1 VNGLRGVTPAVWVRG
16 ELAHGSQAWLRSPPQ
31 PESLHGGR
39 QDAKPAVRYL
49 EGGRWTVQGE
59 LVRRALAALIRQ

>member
-1 VNGLRGVTPAVWVRG
+1 MA
-16 ELAHGSQAWLRSPPQ
+16 A
-31 PESLHGGR
+31 R